1 MKSLYM
7 VFATLITIVSQP
19 TFIYGADIEVG
30 KIDAMKI
37 ARKIWRNE
45 GSSMRSKLVWW
56 NRGEEFA
63 SLGIGHFI
71 WYTRERPM
79 WFYETFPDMLRYIMA
94 RGAKPPAWLTPR
106 THCIWRDYGEW
117 REAVKRHD
125 PKLWELIR
133 FLDETKALQA
143 KYMVRRLSMA
153 YDRMIDY
160 APDEKSRRKIEREFN
175 RLLYRKGGSIDPDGA
190 YPLIDYTNFKGDGTL
205 ESERY
210 SGVGWGLYQ
219 VLLGMD
225 GKGPTP
231 CREFARSA
239 RKVLKRL
246 IKVSPP
252 ERRLYRFEKGWM
264 NRMDTYCR

>member
-1 MKSLYM
+1 M

-190 YPLIDYTNFKGDGTL
+190 YPLIDYTNFKGEGTL
-205 ESERY
+205 KSERY
-210 SGVGWGLYQ
+210 KGQGWGLLQ
-219 VLLGMD
+219 VLEHLD
-225 GKGPTP
+225 ENATNKYKA
-231 CREFARSA
+231 FADSA
-239 RKVLKRL
+239 KAMLSRR
-246 IKVSPP
+246 IKNSPP
-252 ERRLYRFEKGWM
+252 ARGEERWRRGWNSRL
-264 NRMDTYCR
+264 DTYWK